1 MNLSS
6 FAFESEVS
14 ESAMLKVSTDSMR
27 DLGTDVKMPSL
38 RLTSAGTGV
47 TGPAGKWS
55 RRAGR
60 GRAAVYRRVQAPKS
74 FWTGSSSSGPARP
87 RLELHVVIHLSIP
100 SEDNPVGK
108 CRHMYLLQMGMR
120 PSVQRWWAE
129 MSPLNERARGYELRK
144 PFVCQRLK

>member
-27 DLGTDVKMPSL
+27 DLGKDVKMPSL

-60 GRAAVYRRVQAPKS
+60 RRAAVYLRVQAPKS

>member
-14 ESAMLKVSTDSMR
+14 KSAMLKVSTDSMR

-60 GRAAVYRRVQAPKS
+60 RRAAVYLRVQAPKS

-108 CRHMYLLQMGMR
+108 CHHMYLLQMGMR